1 MAALYWGRREFDRG
15 RPEYFD
21 IRAGARPKL
30 RAAPGQAPPLS
41 RRGFCSHP
49 SYEARHSQKR
59 RRILD
64 LRQMP
69 RRWKGRSIT
78 IGDGASC
85 SPIERSEIRAQL
97 SGSLAAPGFRYAQP
111 GLQNLSDTLPAIKGK
126 QNADRRGSPCFTLRR
141 SAHPAQGALACRR
154 STAALPLGLAHPKV
168 RLRTMFRG
176 ASAYVAG
183 VSRRRS
189 LRLQRAPRMPV
200 IVPAD

>member
-85 SPIERSEIRAQL
+85 SPIEPQSGRFL
-97 SGSLAAPGFRYAQP
+97 SPPFPSR
-111 GLQNLSDTLPAIKGK
+111 LQNLSDTLPAIKGK